1 MSIEMKTEIGL
12 GAVLRVIGVSMIA
25 VVSATGLLRA
35 KSKDDVVV
43 MRSGDR
49 MTGEIKS
56 LENGVLYF
64 KADYMV
70 SSVGLDWD
78 RVERLES
85 KDSYVVLL
93 TTGKTYTG
101 EIERTARQP
110 GGGFTVKRP
119 QGDVQV
125 HGREVVTL
133 TAVESNLWKQLK
145 GSIGTGFSYSQGENA
160 TQLSLS
166 GDASY
171 VSERYLVSSAGSVNL
186 TTQAGVPNV
195 TRYTYDLMLSR
206 VYDRNWF
213 VGALGQLTSSSQQN
227 LILRTTLGGG
237 LGRFI
242 FRTNRSSVSLLVGG
256 VYDNEHYSVTTG
268 PSYTNNMEALL
279 GLQYSTYRFKT
290 TEFTNQL
297 FTYYGLTDW
306 GRFRLAAQSNIS
318 LEIAH
323 NLYWNFSVYEN
334 FDSRPPANSPGNDF
348 GTTSGVSWKF

>member
-1 MSIEMKTEIGL
+1 MKTGIDF
-12 GAVLRVIGVSMIA
+12 GAIRRAICISAITVL
-25 VVSATGLLRA
+25 SATGLVRA

-43 MRSGDR
+43 MKSGDR

-93 TTGKTYTG
+93 TTGKTYRG
-101 EIERTARQP
+101 EIERTAGQP

-119 QGDVQV
+119 QGEVQV
-125 HGREVVTL
+125 HGGEVVTL
-133 TAVESNLWKQLK
+133 TAVESNFWKQLK
-145 GSIGTGFSYSQGENA
+145 GNIGTGFSYSQGENS
-160 TQLSLS
+160 TQVYLS
-166 GDASY
+166 GSAGY
-171 VSERYLVSSAGSVNL
+171 VSERYLVNSAGSVNL
-186 TTQAGVPNV
+186 TSQSGVHNV
-195 TRYTYDLMLSR
+195 TRYTYDLMCSR
-206 VYDRNWF
+206 IYDRNWF

-227 LILRTTLGGG
+227 LTLRTTLGGG
-237 LGRFI
+237 LGRFV
-242 FRTNRSSVSLLVGG
+242 FRTNRSSVSLLAGG
-256 VYDNEHYSVTTG
+256 VYDNEHYSVSTG

-290 TEFTNQL
+290 TEITNQL

-306 GRFRLAAQSNIS
+306 GRFRLSAQSNLA

-334 FDSRPPANSPGNDF
+334 YDSRPPANSPGNDF